1 MNPTLTLLSALL
13 LAPLAVLAAADTP
26 VAKDGSLPAPAAQPS
41 TGSVASKTSCRVGAY
56 YFGMWSPGAF
66 QVIKGFPFKRPDFYL
81 RAETKIQPV
90 YADDGKRITG
100 YVPQGRVPKH
110 DWWMGVRDL
119 WDKERC
125 WPANP
130 ADASDAY
137 LALRK
142 GDFSHLQPVIGYYDL
157 AKPET
162 IRQHIAQ
169 ARAFG
174 LEFFNFYWFWN
185 SFTRKE
191 EFNTGLEQFL
201 GVDGNPMKFAI
212 SICQH
217 GGPFVLWGNEESAAR
232 RGKGPSCFEVAI
244 GKLVSYVKRDNYLR
258 TSDGRPIIY
267 LLDSKGIVNEK
278 KDAKGKVVGY
288 YEPQGN
294 TIERFIGMLR
304 SEVLKA
310 TGHTPLIVLGAK
322 DREYPYQ
329 KPDGSMGAVS
339 ALAFADAVT
348 RLAPGRGN
356 DKLREDQQK
365 FGLPVMPGFTQNFDE
380 RPRYGCIKD
389 PPCLYDPTDSFRKNF
404 QRDLALLKAWMDE
417 QPREESRILSIY
429 AWNEWHE
436 GGILEPNVR
445 DGARYLEFINAVLHL
460 PRNPCDPLLLDQQRP
475 GNHAN

>member
-1 MNPTLTLLSALL
+1 LFE
-13 LAPLAVLAAADTP
+13 PLAVLVAADAP
-26 VAKDGSLPAPAAQPS
+26 VTKEGLLQAPSAQPS
-41 TGSVASKTSCRVGAY
+41 TNAVANNTPCRVGAY

-90 YADDGKRITG
+90 YAEDGKRITG
-100 YVPQGRVPKH
+100 YVPQGGVPTN

-137 LALRK
+137 LAVRK
-142 GDFSHLQPVIGYYDL
+142 GDFSHLQPTIGYYDL
-157 AKPET
+157 SKPET

-169 ARAFG
+169 ARAYG
-174 LEFFNFYWFWN
+174 LEFFNFYWYWN
-185 SFTRKE
+185 SFTHEE
-191 EFNTGLEQFL
+191 EFTAGLEHFL

-217 GGPFVLWGNEESAAR
+217 GGPFVLWGDEASAAR

-267 LLDSKGIVNEK
+267 LLDPEGIVNEK
-278 KDAKGKVVGY
+278 KDAQGQVVGY
-288 YEPQGN
+288 YAPQGN
-294 TIERFIGMLR
+294 TIETFIGRLR
-304 SEVLKA
+304 SEVRKA
-310 TGHTPLIVLGAK
+310 TGHAPLVVLGAS
-322 DREYPYQ
+322 DCLYPYQ
-329 KPDGSMGAVS
+329 KPDGRMGTVS

-365 FGLPVMPGFTQNFDE
+365 FSLPVMPGFTQNFDE
-380 RPRYGCIKD
+380 RPRFGCIKA
-389 PPCLYDPTDSFRKNF
+389 PPCLYDPTDSFRNNF
-404 QRDLALLKAWMDE
+404 QRDLELLKAWMDE
-417 QPREESRILSIY
+417 QPREESRILSVY

-436 GGILEPNVR
+436 GGIIEPNVR
-445 DGARYLEFINAVLHL
+445 DGARYLDSINVVFRL
-460 PRNPCDPLLLDQQRP
+460 PRNPCDTALLDKQRP
-475 GNHAN
+475 GNHAD

>member
-1 MNPTLTLLSALL
+1 MNPLHILTVLL
-13 LAPLAVLAAADTP
+13 LAPMAVLTADDP
-26 VAKDGSLPAPAAQPS
+26 LPAKEGSFPASAPQPS
-41 TGSVASKTSCRVGAY
+41 TGSLVNKPPCRVGAY
-56 YFGMWSPGAF
+56 YFGMWSPSAF
-66 QVIKGFPFKRPDFYL
+66 QVIKGFPFKLPDFYF
-81 RAETKIQPV
+81 RAETPVQPL
-90 YADDGKRITG
+90 YAKDGKHITG
-100 YVPQGRVPKH
+100 YATQGLVPKE
-110 DWWMGVRDL
+110 DWWTGVRDL

-130 ADASDAY
+130 ADASDDY

-142 GDFSHLQPVIGYYDL
+142 GDFSHLQPMIGYYDL
-157 AKPET
+157 SKPET

-185 SFTRKE
+185 SFTRDE

-217 GGPFVLWGNEESAAR
+217 GGPLVIWGNEESAAR
-232 RGKGPSCFEVAI
+232 HGKGPSHFDVVV

-267 LLDSKGIVNEK
+267 LLDVAGIVNEK
-278 KDAKGKVVGY
+278 TDAAGSVVGQY
-288 YEPQGN
+288 QPQGN
-294 TIERFIGMLR
+294 TIESFLSMLR

-310 TGHTPLIVLGAK
+310 TGHSPLLVLGAT
-322 DREYPYQ
+322 DRAYPYQ
-329 KPDGSMGAVS
+329 KTDGSMGTVS

-348 RLAPGRGN
+348 RLAPNRGN

-365 FGLPVMPGFTQNFDE
+365 LGLPVVPGFTQNFDE
-380 RPRYGCIKD
+380 RPRFGCIKN
-389 PPCLYDPTDSFRKNF
+389 PPCLYDPTDSYRKNF
-404 QRDLALLKAWMDE
+404 QQDLAQLKVWMDE

-445 DGARYLEFINAVLHL
+445 DGARYLDLINTVFRL
-460 PRNPCDPLLLDQQRP
+460 PRNPCDPSILDKKPP
-475 GNHAN
+475 GDRGKP

>member
-1 MNPTLTLLSALL
+1 MKHTLYLIAALLVAPLVALADADTLSAKEEAFPAS
-13 LAPLAVLAAADTP
+13 AP
-26 VAKDGSLPAPAAQPS
+26 QPS
-41 TGSVASKTSCRVGAY
+41 AGSVTNRTPCRVGAY

-66 QVIKGFPFKRPDFYL
+66 QVIRGFPFKRPDFYL

-100 YVPQGRVPKH
+100 YVPQGRVQKD
-110 DWWMGVRDL
+110 DWWLGVRDL

-137 LALRK
+137 LALRN

-157 AKPET
+157 SNPET

-169 ARAFG
+169 AHAFG
-174 LEFFNFYWFWN
+174 LDFFNFYWYWN

-217 GGPFVLWGNEESAAR
+217 GGPFVLWGKEESSAR
-232 RGKGPSCFEVAI
+232 QGNGPSHFDVVI
-244 GKLVSYVKRDNYLR
+244 GKLACYVKRDNYLR

-267 LLDSKGIVNEK
+267 LLDVGGIVNQRT
-278 KDAKGKVVGY
+278 DAEGKVIGSF
-288 YEPQGN
+288 EPQGN
-294 TIERFIGMLR
+294 TIERFTGMLR
-304 SEVLKA
+304 SEVQKA
-310 TGHTPLIVLGAK
+310 TGHVPLVVLGAT
-322 DREYPYQ
+322 DQAYPYQ
-329 KPDGSMGAVS
+329 RPDGGTGTVS

-365 FGLPVMPGFTQNFDE
+365 YGLPVMPGFTQNFDE

-404 QRDLALLKAWMDE
+404 QRDLAFLKAWMDE
-417 QPREESRILSIY
+417 QPREESKTLSIY

-436 GGILEPNVR
+436 GGIIEPNVR
-445 DGARYLEFINAVLHL
+445 DGARYLDIINVVFGL
-460 PRNPCDPLLLDQQRP
+460 PRNPCDKSILDKR
-475 GNHAN
+475 